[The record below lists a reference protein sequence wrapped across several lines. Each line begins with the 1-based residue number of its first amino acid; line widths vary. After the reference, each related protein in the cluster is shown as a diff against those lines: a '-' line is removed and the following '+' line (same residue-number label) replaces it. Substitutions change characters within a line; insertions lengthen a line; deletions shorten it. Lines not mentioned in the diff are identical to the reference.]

1 MTLCC
6 SFQSTTRTRTRTR
19 TIVMIMSLLLH
30 EMMHFFLCDDD
41 DALVRWVPVKP
52 RAASIAASNTAVTP
66 WPVSAEHSTTRNAP
80 SFLPSS
86 IASESSTSF
95 SSPRDARP
103 STNSRSSRRSI
114 LFITMMN
121 GVSWTINGINGMNGM
136 SNQRKEKEKERSKC
150 DDDEL
155 KISWRIEMNE

>member
-1 MTLCC
+1 
-6 SFQSTTRTRTRTR
+6 
-19 TIVMIMSLLLH
+19 MIMSLLLH
-30 EMMHFFLCDDD
+30 ETMHFFLCDDD

-95 SSPRDARP
+95 SPRDARP

-121 GVSWTINGINGMNGM
+121 GVSWTNSMASIASIACPAKGKRKRKRDQSVMMMN
-136 SNQRKEKEKERSKC
+136 
-150 DDDEL
+150 
-155 KISWRIEMNE
+155 